1 MYVCMYVCMYVTFS
15 NPGSGGVAANNAAW
29 AMYQNNAMAGVA
41 AGLVNPGVVVG
52 RVVYTQCICMYVCM

>member
-15 NPGSGGVAANNAAW
+15 NPGSGGLAANNAAW
-29 AMYQNNAMAGVA
+29 AMYQNAGVA

-52 RVVYTQCICMYVCM
+52 GDIYTQCICVCMYVCRC